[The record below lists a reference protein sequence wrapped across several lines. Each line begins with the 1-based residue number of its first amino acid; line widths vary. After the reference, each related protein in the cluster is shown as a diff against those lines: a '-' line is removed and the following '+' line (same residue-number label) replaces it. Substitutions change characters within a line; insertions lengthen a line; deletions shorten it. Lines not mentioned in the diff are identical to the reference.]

1 VVDGNIVAAPDMQ
14 HERNLA
20 LSEPP
25 ESFLGE
31 RETEIATRK
40 LRSEH
45 PYVVDL
51 IGVLRAHPG
60 GLRRWSVMR
69 AMRNRRK
76 DAAGPIPQK
85 FEDEV
90 ERVFRRWCGDADKTQ
105 DCAEITALFY
115 RPGERAGE
123 VWAVFRDRAEA
134 WLKAERLDDA
144 L

>member
-1 VVDGNIVAAPDMQ
+1 MTYEATQAEFLDERDTETAA
-14 HERNLA
+14 
-20 LSEPP
+20 
-25 ESFLGE
+25 
-31 RETEIATRK
+31 RK
-40 LRSEH
+40 LRSEF

-76 DAAGPIPQK
+76 DSAGPIPQK

-90 ERVFRRWCGDADKTQ
+90 ERVFRRWCGDADKIRETA
-105 DCAEITALFY
+105 DATALFY

-123 VWAVFRDRAEA
+123 VWAVHSERADS
-134 WLKAERLDDA
+134 WLKAEHLDDGR
-144 L
+144 

>member
-1 VVDGNIVAAPDMQ
+1 MPHDG
-14 HERNLA
+14 NLA
-20 LSEPP
+20 LAPDSFADEP
-25 ESFLGE
+25 EL
-31 RETEIATRK
+31 ATRK

-76 DAAGPIPQK
+76 DSAGPIPQK

-90 ERVFRRWCGDADKTQ
+90 ERVFRRWCAGADNAH
-105 DCAEITALFY
+105 DCTTLFY
-115 RPGERAGE
+115 RPEERAGE
-123 VWAVFRDRAEA
+123 VWAVHGDRAET
-134 WLKAERLDDA
+134 WLKAERLDDDR
-144 L
+144 